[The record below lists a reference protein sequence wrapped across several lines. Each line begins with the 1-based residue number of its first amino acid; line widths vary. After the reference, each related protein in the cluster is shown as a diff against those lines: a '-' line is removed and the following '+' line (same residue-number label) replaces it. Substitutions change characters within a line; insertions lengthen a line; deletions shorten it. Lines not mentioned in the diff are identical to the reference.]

1 MFGKKYIIAILFFFS
16 SYFLNALSFGF
27 SLDSENIFL
36 NKTDNPYY
44 PEIVSSF
51 EASLFLSHVFT
62 FKNSSLSITPGFFI
76 DITYNVEKKE
86 LNKMSSFPFFK
97 YFNLS
102 VFAEYL
108 SFSFAKDF
116 VSFVPYSP
124 IT

>member
-76 DITYNVEKKE
+76 DIT
-86 LNKMSSFPFFK
+86 
-97 YFNLS
+97 
-102 VFAEYL
+102 
-108 SFSFAKDF
+108 
-116 VSFVPYSP
+116 
-124 IT
+124 